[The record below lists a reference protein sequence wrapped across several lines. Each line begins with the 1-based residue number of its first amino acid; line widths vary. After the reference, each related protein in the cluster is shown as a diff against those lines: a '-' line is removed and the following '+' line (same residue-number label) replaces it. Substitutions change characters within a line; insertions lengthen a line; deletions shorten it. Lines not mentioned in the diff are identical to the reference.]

1 MTLSP
6 FPFSIT
12 DFKDVAAEL
21 HQGITGV
28 AEWKI
33 IRRDDI
39 RIRLVIYSP
48 EYLADHW
55 CSKGHIIFC
64 VDGEMETELENG
76 TKHVLKKG
84 QVYTV
89 GDQSDAH
96 RTYSKEGCIL
106 FIVD

>member
-1 MTLSP
+1 MKLSP

-12 DFKDVAAEL
+12 DFASIEPEVHK
-21 HQGITGV
+21 GITGH
-28 AEWKI
+28 AEWRI
-33 IRRDDI
+33 FYRDDI
-39 RIRLVIYSP
+39 RIRQVIYSP

-64 VDGEMETELENG
+64 VEGAMETTLENG
-76 TKHVLKKG
+76 SVHLLSKG

-89 GDQSDAH
+89 GDQADAH